1 MGASTDNANQS
12 INRIMNMDGIKLNS
26 KVLRQICSVG
36 IAAAV
41 VMAFGMQAAVA
52 NTASKAE
59 IAEADTT
66 EVYTVVDEMPEMIG
80 GNSSLYGKIRYPRAA
95 VRAGVEGRVFI
106 QFVVDKDGNVRDPK
120 VLRDIGGGCGEA
132 AIEAIK
138 EVKFTPGRLNGEA
151 VNVQYSM
158 PVTFRLENV

>member
-1 MGASTDNANQS
+1 
-12 INRIMNMDGIKLNS
+12 MDGIKLNTTIF
-26 KVLRQICSVG
+26 KKICGVG
-36 IAAAV
+36 IAAAI
-41 VMAFGMQAAVA
+41 VMTFGVQAAMS
-52 NTASKAE
+52 NTTSKAE
-59 IAEADTT
+59 VAEADTT

-80 GNSSLYGKIRYPRAA
+80 GNSSLYGKIKYPRAA

-106 QFVVDKDGNVRDPK
+106 QFVVDKEGNVRDPK

-132 AIEAIK
+132 AIEAVK

-158 PVTFRLENV
+158 PVTFRLENI